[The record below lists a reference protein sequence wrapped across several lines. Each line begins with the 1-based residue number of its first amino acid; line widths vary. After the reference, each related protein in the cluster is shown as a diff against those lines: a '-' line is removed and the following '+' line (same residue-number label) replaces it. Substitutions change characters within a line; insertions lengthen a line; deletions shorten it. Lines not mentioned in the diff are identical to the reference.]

1 LGDKTKL
8 VTLFDILNL
17 NSLYGNEWLFLEEYY
32 TLLKPLTNSLD
43 KPQGEKHNYLGYV
56 TPTLIALRKP
66 LIQSTNLKHSRPLC
80 LSLISS
86 LEKKI

>member
-1 LGDKTKL
+1 M
-8 VTLFDILNL
+8 N
-17 NSLYGNEWLFLEEYY
+17 EEYY

-80 LSLISS
+80 LSKKDLIIDPKNKNI
-86 LEKKI
+86 LLRL